1 MLTAMRSPSRAME
14 ETTETTATPLRGHSP
29 RLDASVV
36 YCRPALRAPLLGS
49 LAELGVFVSEVALT
63 AGATTV
69 SPGFYIEPDLLI
81 MVCGDAPEDLRLIAN
96 LYRPGLPV
104 LIALLPPG
112 TDQSPLMEAGIFA
125 CCDGEG
131 SRESLLSVLIPAA
144 ARARFERQARPRE
157 TPLLFGDVV
166 FQREPVALIRGGRA
180 INLSKSEGSVLAML
194 IAARGEP
201 VEIVRLGQQGDRV
214 LTVAN
219 LKTIVMRIRRK
230 VAHLGGDPTT
240 LSSVRGFGYVLRS

>member
-1 MLTAMRSPSRAME
+1 MLTATRSLSGGTE
-14 ETTETTATPLRGHSP
+14 EPTETTATQVRGESP

-36 YCRPALRAPLLGS
+36 YCRPALRVPLLGA
-49 LAELGVFVSEVALT
+49 LAELGVFVSEVALA

-69 SPGFYIEPDLLI
+69 SPGIYGDPDLLI
-81 MVCGDAPEDLRLIAN
+81 VACGDGPEDLRLIAN

-112 TDQSPLMEAGIFA
+112 TDRSPLVDVGAFA
-125 CCDGEG
+125 CCDGEA

-144 ARARFERQARPRE
+144 AQARVERRGRPRE
-157 TPLLFGDVV
+157 TPMLFGDVV
-166 FQREPVALIRGGRA
+166 FQREPVALIRGGRS

-194 IAARGEP
+194 VAARGEP
-201 VEIVRLGQQGDRV
+201 VEIVRLGQHGERV